1 MYLSISF
8 ATLLSHYIIS
18 SALNNVFED
27 GCLDFRTSFFSLQ
40 ARLKSVELEGSP
52 VVTEAEWSEKA

>member
-18 SALNNVFED
+18 STLNNVFED

-52 VVTEAEWSEKA
+52 VVTEAEWSQKA